1 MIKSIIFVLLAIG
14 LASPPVLAGDLYRV
28 TVTSKSDAANL
39 KTLGGEPLVQ
49 LPDGY
54 LVFVDNARTP
64 ALVSSGLSV
73 TLIASDVTRDELA
86 LDNRLDRAN
95 VGRFP
100 LLFDEGG
107 IRVFR
112 ARPGMIEESE
122 GVPLLRSLAE
132 PGIDITYS
140 EPLYTTAELVSRL
153 GALGVP
159 LDTLISKV
167 SQDTLESF
175 ILQLQSYPPRLA
187 GTIANYNSRDWITSK
202 LAAYGYDSVVTDSF
216 MAVISSVLRPCQ
228 NVLAIKVGTTYPN
241 HHVIVGAHRDAVA
254 VSPGAD
260 DNGSGTAGVL
270 EMARV
275 LANYPTEVTIIFS
288 LYDAEESGLYG
299 SYHYVSE
306 AQERGDSIVYMLNM
320 DMIGHFENVDS
331 ANVFHGP
338 LTAYSNLWIHLA
350 DSLLGVKGVL
360 AGASSGSDHYPF
372 TIKGFDASF
381 VAERT
386 FSTVYHQARDS
397 STYMSF
403 PYMTK
408 LVKASLAMAYSVSET
423 FQPAA
428 SLAITYQSGVPSM
441 LAPNAGT
448 TVDVNITSAYGGTVV
463 PGTEKVYLGLNGN
476 PLDSAALT
484 PLGGN
489 LYRATLP
496 AQSCDSRYRF
506 FVGAT
511 ETTTGPVFLPTDT
524 ARPNDAIVA
533 TTSAVAFEDDFET
546 EKGWVVTGAPAD
558 GPWSRGVPAGY
569 GLRGDPVH
577 DFDGSGQ
584 CWLTDNVN
592 GNSDVDA
599 GTTILTSPL
608 FDVSGAANAYIQFAV
623 WYSNATGAAPY
634 GDVFRIYITNDNG
647 GIWTAA
653 KVLGPVQYANGGWFV
668 HSLWV
673 GDFVSPSSQMRIR
686 FEASDDANGSV
697 VEAALDAFKVTT
709 YNCVPPTCCIG
720 TTGNVNTIGIVDLSD
735 LSALVSYLT
744 GGGYVLPCAEEAN
757 INNVGI
763 VDLSDLSALVSY
775 LTGGGYILP
784 NCL

>member
-1 MIKSIIFVLLAIG
+1 L
-14 LASPPVLAGDLYRV
+14 
-28 TVTSKSDAANL
+28 T
-39 KTLGGEPLVQ
+39 
-49 LPDGY
+49 
-54 LVFVDNARTP
+54 
-64 ALVSSGLSV
+64 
-73 TLIASDVTRDELA
+73 
-86 LDNRLDRAN
+86 
-95 VGRFP
+95 
-100 LLFDEGG
+100 
-107 IRVFR
+107 
-112 ARPGMIEESE
+112 
-122 GVPLLRSLAE
+122 
-132 PGIDITYS
+132 
-140 EPLYTTAELVSRL
+140 
-153 GALGVP
+153 
-159 LDTLISKV
+159 
-167 SQDTLESF
+167 
-175 ILQLQSYPPRLA
+175 
-187 GTIANYNSRDWITSK
+187 
-202 LAAYGYDSVVTDSF
+202 AYGYDSVVTDSF
-216 MAVISSVLRPCQ
+216 MAVISSTLKPCQ
-228 NVLAIKVGTTYPN
+228 NVLAFKVGTTYPN
-241 HHVIVGAHRDAVA
+241 HHVVVGAHRDAVA

-270 EMARV
+270 EIARI
-275 LANYPTEVTIIFS
+275 LASYPTEVTIIFS

-372 TIKGFDASF
+372 TIKGYDASF
-381 VAERT
+381 IAERK

-408 LVKASLAMAYSVSET
+408 LVKASLAMTYSVSET

-428 SLAITYQSGVPSM
+428 SLAITYPSGVPTM
-441 LAPNAGT
+441 LAPNAAT
-448 TVDVNITSAYGGTVV
+448 TVAVSIGSAYGGTVV
-463 PGTEKVYLGLNGN
+463 PGSEKLFFGLNGN
-476 PLDSAALT
+476 PLDSSALSS
-484 PLGGN
+484 LGGGN
-489 LYRATLP
+489 YQATLP
-496 AQSCDSRYRF
+496 AQTCDNRYRF

-511 ETTTGPVFLPTDT
+511 EASTGPIYLPIDT

-533 TTSAVAFEDDFET
+533 TTSSVSFDDNFEID
-546 EKGWVVTGAPAD
+546 KGWTVSGAPAD
-558 GPWSRGVPAGY
+558 GPWTRGVPAGF

-592 GNSDVDA
+592 GNSDVDN
-599 GTTILTSPL
+599 GTTILTSPT
-608 FDVSGAANAYIQFAV
+608 FDISGAANAYIQFAL

-647 GIWTAA
+647 AVWTAA
-653 KVLGPVQYANGGWFV
+653 KMIGPVQYANGGWYV

-673 GDFVSPSSQMRIR
+673 GDYVTPSNQMKMR
-686 FEASDDANGSV
+686 FEASDDANGSC

-709 YNCVPPTCCIG
+709 YNCSPPTCCAG
-720 TTGNVNTIGIVDLSD
+720 TTGNINTIGIVDLSD

-744 GGGYVLPCAEEAN
+744 GGGYVLPCEPEAN

-775 LTGGGYILP
+775 LTGGGYVLP
-784 NCL
+784 SCI